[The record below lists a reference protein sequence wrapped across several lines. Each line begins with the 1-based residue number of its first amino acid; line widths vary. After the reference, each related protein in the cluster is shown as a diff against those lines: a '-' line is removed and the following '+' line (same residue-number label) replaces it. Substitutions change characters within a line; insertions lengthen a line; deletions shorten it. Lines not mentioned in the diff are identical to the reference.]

1 MTTSPTNGGT
11 ACPTSPETRS
21 CTPSPSPT
29 PAPSPVL
36 STPKVTVD
44 WDYMVPPGATWFN
57 VSEMP
62 LVHCEIGQYVE
73 ISWGETSLKHNVYE
87 LYSYSRYIDCDF
99 NAPSTYRAAVA
110 NSGNF
115 TFMCDSMGTRFFSCS
130 VGKACSKGKQRIR
143 VHGIDSRK
151 TKNISDSGGSTLA
164 EYMKASV
171 TAYKGGTTVIPE
183 SKASNLETMLL
194 SIASNSP
201 ESCSDWL
208 IPSHL
213 SNTTCLGYVYTD
225 LGVLFRQRA
234 SSDLDKAK
242 SFYEKALNLIPD
254 FCLAESYLVELYIK
268 KNDQNSADTQFEVA
282 CQACGKSN
290 LDMELV
296 RMAYEEKGWVVPVN
310 SDCRVS
316 KSENNLIASD
326 NRRSAERTGE
336 NETDELWS
344 AGADIYNGSVG
355 SLCVTYALAFVVNF
369 AAFIMF

>member
-1 MTTSPTNGGT
+1 
-11 ACPTSPETRS
+11 
-21 CTPSPSPT
+21 
-29 PAPSPVL
+29 
-36 STPKVTVD
+36 
-44 WDYMVPPGATWFN
+44 MVPSGVTWFN

-62 LVHCEIGQYVE
+62 LVHCEIGQNVE
-73 ISWGETSLKHNVYE
+73 ISWSNTNIQHNVYE
-87 LYSYSRYIDCDF
+87 VYSFSRYIECDF

-115 TFMCDSMGTRFFSCS
+115 TFTCDSMGTRFFACS
-130 VGKACSKGKQRIR
+130 VGKACSKGKQRVR

-164 EYMKASV
+164 EYIKASV
-171 TAYKGGTTVIPE
+171 TAYKGGNTIIPE
-183 SKASNLETMLL
+183 SKAVNLETMLL

-201 ESCSDWL
+201 ESCSDWI

-225 LGVLFRQRA
+225 LGVLYRQRA

-242 SFYEKALNLIPD
+242 SFYEKALRLVPD

-268 KNDQNSADTQFEVA
+268 KNDKNAANTQFEVA

-296 RMAYEEKGWVVPVN
+296 RMAYEEKGWAIPAN
-310 SDCRVS
+310 SNCRVS
-316 KSENNLIASD
+316 KPGGNLITND
-326 NRRSAERTGE
+326 IPQRGGRIGE

-344 AGADIYNGSVG
+344 EGTDIYKSSEG
-355 SLCVTYALAFVVNF
+355 SLCVIYTLAFVVNF
-369 AAFIMF
+369 ATYLMF

>member
-1 MTTSPTNGGT
+1 MFTSSIVIQDILIV
-11 ACPTSPETRS
+11 TSMLR
-21 CTPSPSPT
+21 
-29 PAPSPVL
+29 L
-36 STPKVTVD
+36 
-44 WDYMVPPGATWFN
+44 
-57 VSEMP
+57 
-62 LVHCEIGQYVE
+62 HI
-73 ISWGETSLKHNVYE
+73 I
-87 LYSYSRYIDCDF
+87 
-99 NAPSTYRAAVA
+99 AAVA
-110 NSGNF
+110 ANSGKHF
-115 TFMCDSMGTRFFSCS
+115 LCVTAWAHDFFCS

-171 TAYKGGTTVIPE
+171 TAYKGGNILIPE
-183 SKASNLETMLL
+183 SRAVNLENMLM

-242 SFYEKALNLIPD
+242 SFYEKALRLIPD

-268 KNDQNSADTQFEVA
+268 KNDQNLADTQFEVA
-282 CQACGKSN
+282 CQACNGKSN

-296 RMAYEEKGWVVPVN
+296 RMAYEEKRLSLPAN
-310 SDCRVS
+310 SNCRVS
-316 KSENNLIASD
+316 KPGSNLITND
-326 NRRSAERTGE
+326 IHERDGRTGE
-336 NETDELWS
+336 MKLM
-344 AGADIYNGSVG
+344 
-355 SLCVTYALAFVVNF
+355 TY
-369 AAFIMF
+369 